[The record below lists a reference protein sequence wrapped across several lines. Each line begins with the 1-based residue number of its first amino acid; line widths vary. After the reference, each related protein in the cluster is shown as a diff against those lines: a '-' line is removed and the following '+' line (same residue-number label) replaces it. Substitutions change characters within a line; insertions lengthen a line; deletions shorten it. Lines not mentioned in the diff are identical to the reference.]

1 MIRRPSR
8 LPLVALLAGTALLVA
23 GFSGCA
29 SGTGATAA
37 TAPGQALTIGS
48 TPASRAVP
56 GNFLGLSMEYRGL
69 AAYAGTDP
77 TAIDPAFLRL
87 LGALTPGGHPLLRVG
102 GDSTDWSWWPVA
114 GIPRPGGVKLDLT
127 PGALAVAKAVAE
139 ATHGKLIL
147 GINLEANNPRI
158 AAAEARAFVTHIGRQ
173 SIAALEVGNEAEL
186 YATFSWFRSR
196 SGHPVSGRPLG
207 YSFQDM
213 LGDFSR
219 SAAGLPNLPLAGP
232 SSGSPP
238 WLALLGAFLRA
249 EPRVRLATV
258 HAYPLK
264 HCAGSAPVTES
275 QLLSDAASDGL
286 AQTVA
291 PYVAAAHSHRVPLR
305 VDETNAIT
313 CGGTRGISNTYGSA
327 LWAVDAMFALA
338 RAGVDGINVHTV
350 PGTINEILG
359 PTFSH
364 GRWSVVVHPEFY
376 GLLMFARAAPAGSHL
391 VDVAGAPPPGVKVWA
406 TTGPD
411 HAERIVVINKL
422 SRRSITLPLRVP
434 AARGPAVTE
443 ALRGRSLFASSAV
456 SLGGQTFGEATT
468 TGKLAAPDTTTLTA
482 SGGVFSVTVPAAS
495 ATLLTIPTR

>member
-8 LPLVALLAGTALLVA
+8 LPLAALMAGIGLLLAGL
-23 GFSGCA
+23 SGCA

-37 TAPGQALTIGS
+37 TAPSPPLTIGS
-48 TPASRAVP
+48 APTGGAVP

-77 TAIDPAFLRL
+77 RAIDPAFVNL
-87 LGALTPGGHPLLRVG
+87 LSSLAPGGHPLLRVG
-102 GDSTDWSWWPVA
+102 GDSTDWSWWPVR

-127 PGALAVAKAVAE
+127 PRALAVAKAVVQAI
-139 ATHGKLIL
+139 HGKLIL
-147 GINLEANNPRI
+147 GVNLEADNPRI
-158 AAAEARAFVTHIGRQ
+158 ASAEARAFASHIGRQ

-186 YATFSWFRSR
+186 YATFSWYRNAR
-196 SGHPVSGRPLG
+196 GRGVPGRAAG

-219 SAAGLPNLPLAGP
+219 TAAVLPNLPLAGP

-238 WLALLGAFLRA
+238 WLATLGTFLRA
-249 EPRVRLATV
+249 EPRVRIATV

-264 HCAGSAPVTES
+264 HCNGSAPVTES
-275 QLLSDAASDGL
+275 QLLSNAASDGL
-286 AQTVA
+286 AQTVT
-291 PYVAAAHSHRVPLR
+291 PYVAAAHGHGIPLR

-327 LWAVDAMFALA
+327 LWAIDAMFALA

-359 PTFSH
+359 PSFSH
-364 GRWSVVVHPEFY
+364 GQWSVVVHPEFY
-376 GLLMFARAAPAGSHL
+376 GLLMFAQAAPAGSHL
-391 VDVAGAPPPGVKVWA
+391 VAVAGTPPPGVKVWA

-422 SRRSITLPLRVP
+422 SRRAITLPLRVP
-434 AARGPAVTE
+434 AGRGPAVAE
-443 ALRGRSLFASSAV
+443 SLRGRSLFASSSV
-456 SLGGQTFGEATT
+456 SLGGQTFGNATT
-468 TGKLAAPDTTTLTA
+468 TGRLAAPDTTTLTPA
-482 SGGVFSVTVPAAS
+482 GGVFPVTVPAAS